1 MESGQSG
8 NIRHN
13 TLDLVGYLTWAGIA
27 GLGIWL
33 QFTNLHPNRWLV
45 TGLLLAFGGL
55 LVAADLGVC
64 ETHPSAPY
72 LYMGAQTM
80 LVGSMLFL
88 GTFPWVFF
96 ILPFILSAQAMMLF
110 PQRIGYLWLLVFLV
124 LTAAGLVSNEG
135 GLEGLVVL
143 PIYGGGYYFFA
154 SFANQTAQ
162 AETARR
168 ESQRLLE
175 ELRRAHA
182 QLQAYAA
189 QAEVLAVS
197 QERNRL
203 AREMHDTL
211 GHRLTVAAVQLEG
224 AQRLIERDPGRADE
238 MVGTVRGQVRE
249 ALGELRRT
257 VATLRT
263 PLEVDIPLAQ
273 ALTRLVEGFEQ
284 ATGISVH
291 VDLPAELPPLSDP
304 QRLALYRTAQEAL
317 TNIQKHAQ
325 AQEAWLRMAR
335 EDGGID
341 LQIEDN
347 GVGQVDPEEG
357 FGVRGLRERAA
368 QLGGEVRLAPRPQGG
383 TSLVMRLPLGQADG

>member
-1 MESGQSG
+1 MDGQKSMVD
-8 NIRHN
+8 RHN
-13 TLDLVGYLTWAGIA
+13 TLDLVGYLTWLGIA
-27 GLGIWL
+27 GLGIWSH
-33 QFTNLHPNRWLV
+33 FADMHPNRWLV

-55 LVAADLGVC
+55 LVVADLGIG
-64 ETHPSAPY
+64 ELHPWAPY
-72 LYMGAQTM
+72 LYMGAQTA

-88 GTFPWVFF
+88 GGFPWVFF

-110 PQRIGYLWLLVFLV
+110 PQRVGYLWLLIFLV
-124 LTAAGLVSNEG
+124 LTASGLVSSQG
-135 GLEGLVVL
+135 GLDGLAVL

-162 AETARR
+162 AETARK

-175 ELRRAHA
+175 ELRSAHS

-224 AQRLIERDPGRADE
+224 AQRLIGRDPARAEE
-238 MVGTVRGQVRE
+238 MVGTVREQVRE
-249 ALGELRRT
+249 ALRELRRT

-291 VDLPAELPPLSDP
+291 VDLPQELPPLSDP

-325 AQEAWLRMAR
+325 AQEAWLSMHR
-335 EDGGID
+335 EDGAID

-347 GVGQVDPEEG
+347 GVGRADPSEG
-357 FGVRGLRERAA
+357 FGLRGLRERAS
-368 QLGGEVRLAPRPQGG
+368 QLGGELRLSPRPQGG
-383 TSLVMRLPLGQADG
+383 TSLLMRLPLEGFDG